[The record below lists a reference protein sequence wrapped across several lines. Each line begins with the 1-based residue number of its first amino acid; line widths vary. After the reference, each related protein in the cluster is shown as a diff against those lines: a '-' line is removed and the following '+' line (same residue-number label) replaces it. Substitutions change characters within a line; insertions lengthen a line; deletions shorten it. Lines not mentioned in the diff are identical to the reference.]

1 MPFIKKPLK
10 AAIQL
15 VSTTDF
21 REDDLKIAQD
31 RFKRISKAFVEYR
44 LSIPHHHGFDG
55 NQTHCVLLGTMPDII
70 KMTLKVKP
78 AYYYFALVEN
88 NREHRFMTEYGWDW
102 LPGLATP
109 LIPRD
114 QLYEEVMEFVN
125 DYSDL
130 D

>member
-1 MPFIKKPLK
+1 MVMPLIKKPLK

-15 VSTTDF
+15 VSTVDF
-21 REDDLKIAQD
+21 HANDLKIAQD
-31 RFKRISKAFVEYR
+31 RFQRIRKAFEEYGM
-44 LSIPHHHGFDG
+44 SMPQFAS
-55 NQTHCVLLGTMPDII
+55 NQTHCVLLGAMPDLI
-70 KMTLKVKP
+70 KLTFKVKP
-78 AYYYFALVEN
+78 VYNYFALVEN
-88 NREHRFMTEYGWDW
+88 NREHRFMTEYGWEW
-102 LPGLATP
+102 RPGLATP